1 MGSAALKLKK
11 TVSKVKV
18 IIPQVCAHC
27 LMGLGWACGVGVIVE
42 RGKLEISRTYFG
54 NAPLPAALTRSA
66 WLFGWQRMARRNWSR
81 ESLGCWLTPPYTE
94 LSSAPSVSPT
104 CTQVQ
109 RAEEHSVHS
118 HRAELETGWIW
129 ELTWGS
135 PPHAHQ
141 PLGSHFPSFR
151 GFSRVWWL
159 LLIDWLIDWL
169 IDFKKLTHRIVE
181 AGKFRIS
188 WAGWQAREPGKS
200 CYCNQSSYIL
210 WSRISSASKF
220 SLLIRT
226 VLLDEGPPPMTSC

>member
-27 LMGLGWACGVGVIVE
+27 LMGLGWACGVGVIVA

-54 NAPLPAALTRSA
+54 NGPLPAALTRSA

-141 PLGSHFPSFR
+141 PLGSHFPSLR

-169 IDFKKLTHRIVE
+169 ILRNWLTGLWRLE
-181 AGKFRIS
+181 SPEFPGQAGRLESQGKAATVTR
-188 WAGWQAREPGKS
+188 ARTYSGAE
-200 CYCNQSSYIL
+200 
-210 WSRISSASKF
+210 F
-220 SLLIRT
+220 LLH
-226 VLLDEGPPPMTSC
+226 LSFLFL